1 MKKAVIYA
9 RYSSS
14 AQTEQSIEGQL
25 RVCNKYAQE
34 NNFVILNEYIDRA
47 KTGRND
53 NRPSFQKMLKDSERE
68 EFEFVIVYS
77 LDRFGRNDA
86 DYGANKKLLANHNVK
101 ILSATEITSYNADG
115 TDNLGGILTEGVLV
129 AVATYF
135 SKELAKKVKRGMDET
150 IAKGNFIGG
159 SVPFGFMVENKKLI
173 PNPTTAPKVKE
184 MFERFSKGEHLKEI
198 LTEFNSQG
206 YTNTQGRKLL
216 YNTIFNQMKNPIYYG
231 HLSWSDYEI
240 DDYTEKIVSKE
251 LWDEVQERMSNNKLK
266 PRQKKYKYILSGKL
280 YLSDGTALTG
290 RNSYNRTHTE
300 YNYYSDGVHT
310 YRADVLENI
319 VLDKAMSY
327 IRDENIRKILSKAV
341 LEALEPNNDELEET
355 LAQLK
360 KLNTELDRA
369 KRLSL
374 KLDNPDE
381 MADII
386 NEKRTQIEQLEIE
399 RSKLEFKKEVPITE
413 KEINMF
419 LDEFL
424 LKNPEDEK
432 TKKYLID
439 YLINKVILYEDKLV
453 IIYNNSKDN
462 YSEMSFEDINVC
474 INTTWYTIIG
484 QIQTIPLKHYTIC
497 IYPQIKTPSR
507 SNLVS

>member
-53 NRPSFQKMLKDSERE
+53 NRPSFQKMLKDAERE

-115 TDNLGGILTEGVLV
+115 SDNLGGILTEGVLV

-135 SKELAKKVKRGMDET
+135 SKELAKKVRRGMDET

-184 MFERFSKGEHLKEI
+184 MFERFSKGEHLTDI

-231 HLSWSDYEI
+231 HLSWRDY
-240 DDYTEKIVSKE
+240 
-251 LWDEVQERMSNNKLK
+251 
-266 PRQKKYKYILSGKL
+266 
-280 YLSDGTALTG
+280 
-290 RNSYNRTHTE
+290 
-300 YNYYSDGVHT
+300 
-310 YRADVLENI
+310 
-319 VLDKAMSY
+319 
-327 IRDENIRKILSKAV
+327 
-341 LEALEPNNDELEET
+341 
-355 LAQLK
+355 
-360 KLNTELDRA
+360 
-369 KRLSL
+369 
-374 KLDNPDE
+374 
-381 MADII
+381 
-386 NEKRTQIEQLEIE
+386 
-399 RSKLEFKKEVPITE
+399 
-413 KEINMF
+413 
-419 LDEFL
+419 
-424 LKNPEDEK
+424 
-432 TKKYLID
+432 
-439 YLINKVILYEDKLV
+439 
-453 IIYNNSKDN
+453 
-462 YSEMSFEDINVC
+462 
-474 INTTWYTIIG
+474 
-484 QIQTIPLKHYTIC
+484 
-497 IYPQIKTPSR
+497 
-507 SNLVS
+507 